1 MQTINNLDQIKGG
14 GTVYTVSER
23 ESGMVRAEI
32 LRLFE
37 EDRASFIRL
46 YGEGTITD
54 NTAGDDVIFG

>member
-14 GTVYTVSER
+14 GTVYTVNER

>member
-14 GTVYTVSER
+14 GTVYTVSGI
-23 ESGMVRAEI
+23 ESELVRAEI

-54 NTAGDDVIFG
+54 YTAGDDLIVM

>member
-14 GTVYTVSER
+14 GTVYTVNER

-54 NTAGDDVIFG
+54 NTAGDDVFS